1 MNKITA
7 FSRKNWKYILVALIA
22 LVIGSTA
29 GPSEDDLAAANKK
42 TDDVKVE
49 LQQAKEMNATLTEEK
64 DKLISEN
71 EKLQT
76 QVDEASFWLELS
88 DEQKQQV
95 EAYMKAEEEKAKAE
109 AEAKAKAE
117 AEAKAKAEAEA
128 KTEAAEQ
135 TQASNNNHAVNSSSS
150 NVVSTGPT
158 VYTTPSGKRYHLDPE
173 CGGKNSSANSKD
185 SATARGLTPCQKC
198 AQ

>member
-117 AEAKAKAEAEA
+117 AEAK
-128 KTEAAEQ
+128 TEAAEQ